1 MIINI
6 PLVIK
11 VTSILIYLMFM
22 RTRTHVEAL
31 LSPFLAVNPVGLTE
45 RNSEPANGF
54 YGDPGH
60 ILRLILYK
68 KTYILYRGERILR
81 LL

>member
-22 RTRTHVEAL
+22 RTRTHVEVL
-31 LSPFLAVNPVGLTE
+31 LSSFLAVNPPGLTE
-45 RNSEPANGF
+45 GHSEPANGF
-54 YGDPGH
+54 YVVSWYVFMTNTLQE
-60 ILRLILYK
+60 II
-68 KTYILYRGERILR
+68 
-81 LL
+81 